1 MELPVQVNGKLRSRI
16 TVANDAEEATIL
28 SAALADVEVQKFLA
42 GKEPKKK
49 IYVKGRM
56 VNLVV

>member
-1 MELPVQVNGKLRSRI
+1 MPRGLI
-16 TVANDAEEATIL
+16 TVHNDADEATSL
-28 SAALADVEVQKFLA
+28 AAALANEDVQKFLA